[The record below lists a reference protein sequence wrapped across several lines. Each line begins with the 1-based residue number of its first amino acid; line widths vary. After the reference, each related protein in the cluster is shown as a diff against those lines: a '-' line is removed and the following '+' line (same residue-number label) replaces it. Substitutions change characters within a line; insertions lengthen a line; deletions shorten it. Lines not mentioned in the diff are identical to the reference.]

1 MSHDRRTA
9 LVTGSTDGVGRY
21 VASRLAESGAHVLV
35 HGRDRARGEQVV
47 EGIQRLGRGSAEFH
61 QADLA
66 SLAQVRE
73 LARTIQ
79 LEHRRLDLL
88 VNNAGIGRG
97 PPGGV
102 RETSADACE
111 LRFAVNYLA
120 GFLLTRLLVPLLT
133 ATAPARIVNV
143 ASAGQRAIDFD
154 DVMLTRN
161 YTGMRAYMQSKL
173 AQVLFTF
180 DLARELEGT
189 GVTVNALHPATYMPT
204 TMLRE
209 TGMTPASTIEE
220 GGDAILRLA
229 TSPEVEGTTGQYFIG
244 TKASHADAQA
254 YDPAART
261 RLRTLSF
268 ELTGLAPRS
277 VAGVP

>member
-1 MSHDRRTA
+1 MANDGRIV
-9 LVTGSTDGVGRY
+9 LVPGSTDGGGQY

-47 EGIQRLGRGSAEFH
+47 DDIERRGRGGAEFL

-73 LARTIQ
+73 LARAIDSG
-79 LEHRRLDLL
+79 HHRLDLL

-102 RETSADACE
+102 RETSADGYE

-120 GFLLTRLLVPLLT
+120 GFLLARLLLPLLT

-180 DLARELEGT
+180 DFARELEGT

-204 TMLRE
+204 TMLRD

-220 GGDAILRLA
+220 AGDPILRLA
-229 TSPEVEGTTGQYFIG
+229 TSADLDGTTGQHFIG
-244 TKASHADAQA
+244 TKAAPAD
-254 YDPAART
+254 P
-261 RLRTLSF
+261 
-268 ELTGLAPRS
+268 
-277 VAGVP
+277 